1 MKKSSGRAT
10 RKPKNLPAKAMS
22 AKKAAGVKGGMRKSG
37 GDSSSAGKP
46 FLQFKFDTVFTT
58 K

>member
-1 MKKSSGRAT
+1 MKKSSGRAN
-10 RKPKNLPAKAMS
+10 RKPKNLPAKKVAG
-22 AKKAAGVKGGMRKSG
+22 KKADGVKGGMRKAG
-37 GDSSSAGKP
+37 GSSSSSGKE